1 MVISRKAGEA
11 VLRGAQVFVPGVLA
25 VTAGLAAGDL
35 VAVMVALDK
44 PGWCVKWLEVLMCG
58 VGYVTTQAATGS
70 FVQSCGH
77 CASPACACML
87 AFHIS

>member
-1 MVISRKAGEA
+1 VVISRKAGEA

-44 PGWCVKWLEVLMCG
+44 PGRWVCIC
-58 VGYVTTQAATGS
+58 
-70 FVQSCGH
+70 
-77 CASPACACML
+77 
-87 AFHIS
+87 